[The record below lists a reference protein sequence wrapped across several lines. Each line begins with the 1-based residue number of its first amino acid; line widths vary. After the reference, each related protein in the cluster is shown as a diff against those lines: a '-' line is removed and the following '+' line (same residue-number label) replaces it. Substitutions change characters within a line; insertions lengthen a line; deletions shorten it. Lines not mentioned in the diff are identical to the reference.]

1 MKKLLLT
8 TLIAAASSAYA
19 HDLFIE
25 NNSSCAL
32 TKIGHVTM
40 PGAVNN
46 APATIAPHKTG
57 KITVSASKTKDGEDF
72 VDVYIAKC
80 AHDTVNFYVYGG
92 SDLYGW
98 ATSLDANN
106 SLTIANA
113 TDHDDIWG
121 DSFEASYS
129 QNRVVLANK

>member
-8 TLIAAASSAYA
+8 TLIAGASSAYA

-25 NNSSCAL
+25 NNSSCTL
-32 TKIGHVTM
+32 TKIGALTSM

-46 APATIAPHKTG
+46 APMAISPNSTG
-57 KITVSASKTKDGEDF
+57 KITVSSFKGDDYF
-72 VDVYIAKC
+72 CDVYRVKC
-80 AHDTVNFYVYGG
+80 AHETLEMYVLGESDVYGWG
-92 SDLYGW
+92 VEIDASD
-98 ATSLDANN
+98 